1 MIRTYDVFVSFRGED
16 TRNNFTSFLFHDLS
30 RNGIVAFKDDTHLH
44 KGESIAPELL
54 QAIEGS
60 RLFIVVFSKNY
71 ASSTWCLRELAHI
84 CNCIQ
89 TSQRC
94 VLPIFYDVDPSDVR
108 KQSGCYE
115 KAFVEHEERFRED
128 KEKMEEVQTW
138 RESLTRV
145 ANLSGW
151 DIQNKP
157 QYVEIEEIIQKI
169 KNIMGHKFSWLPKD
183 NLVGMESRVE
193 TLSRILYLEL
203 VNDVRVVGISGMGG
217 IGKTTLAYSLY
228 ERISEQY
235 KFCCFIDVSKIYQAS
250 GTIGVQKQLLS
261 QCLKEKNLE
270 ISNASEGTCLV
281 WERLHH
287 ARALIVLDNVD
298 QDRQLNMFTGNRET
312 LLREC
317 LGGGSR
323 IIIVSRDKHIL
334 RKYGVDDVYQVQPLN
349 DEDATQLFYKYA
361 FKGNHIMTGYEELTY
376 DILSHVQG
384 HPLAIQVLGSSL
396 FDRNISQWKSALVR
410 FKENK
415 SDNIIDFLRL
425 GFDELDNLEKEI
437 FLDIACFFNNEKEE
451 RVMEILDFR
460 EFHPEYG
467 LQILAE
473 KSLITVECGHIRMHD
488 LLIDLGRCIARE
500 KSPKEPIKWT
510 RLWDYQDLHKV
521 MSNNMESV
529 NLEAIAVVDFLM
541 EFDETTIRADA
552 LSKMSKLKFLKLE
565 FVNFCGN
572 LDHLSNELGYLRW
585 GDYPFKSLPPSFQPD
600 NLVELSLRVSNI
612 KQLWKD
618 RKHLPN
624 LRHLDLAHSKNLI
637 QIPDLGEA
645 PNLRLLDLNGCKKL
659 RQLHPS
665 VGLLT
670 KLTLLNLEKCKSL
683 IKTPHFRE
691 NQILETLNL
700 RGCRQLKEINPS
712 IGLLQKLTFLDLDRC
727 ENLISLPNSILC
739 LSSLEYLN
747 LSRCPKL
754 FNTQL
759 LHEARDEEQMKKL
772 CIGESPICSHSTS
785 SIMKKWFKSPL
796 HLLHSRARKGPVS
809 RLLPSSPTLGCMREL
824 HLNFCNLVQIPDAIG
839 NLHLLESLCL
849 RENNFATLPS
859 LKELWKLYS
868 LNLQDCRQLKYF
880 PELPSR
886 TDLSSERYQL
896 PEYLNRDLYDIR
908 EHLRVEVYKYKKAG
922 LNIYGCPELVDLERC
937 TSMAFSWTR
946 QILEAHYQYKRP
958 CLSYNDV
965 FPLHIASI
973 IRGSEIPSWF
983 NNDHEGIGSLIT
995 LDESPLMQKDNN
1007 CIGLAC
1013 CVVFGPPSRI
1023 MAPPKTES
1031 VRRFRAEIPL
1041 FLGEDQVTEDHLWL
1055 FYYALPQSLLTC
1067 WDAHFKLEIEIT
1079 NIGSWTFEVKK
1090 YGYRW
1095 VYEKPL
1101 EVSNLIMMHNPNS

>member
-60 RLFIVVFSKNY
+60 RLFVVVFSKNY

-157 QYVEIEEIIQKI
+157 QYAEIEEIIQKI
-169 KNIMGHKFSWLPKD
+169 KNILGHKFSCLPKD

-193 TLSRILYLEL
+193 TLSRILCLEL
-203 VNDVRVVGISGMGG
+203 ANDVRVVGISGMGG
-217 IGKTTLAYSLY
+217 IGKTTLAHSLY

-235 KFCCFIDVSKIYQAS
+235 NFCCFIDVSKIYQAS

-270 ISNASEGTCLV
+270 IFNASEGTCLA

-298 QDRQLNMFTGNRET
+298 QDRQLNMFTGNREA

-323 IIIVSRDKHIL
+323 IIIISRDKHIL

-349 DEDATQLFYKYA
+349 HEDATQLFYKYA
-361 FKGNHIMTGYEELTY
+361 FKGNHIMSGYEELTY

-396 FDRNISQWKSALVR
+396 FDRSISQWRSALVR

-415 SDNIIDFLRL
+415 SDNIIGFLRL

-451 RVMEILDFR
+451 HVMEILTFR

-467 LQILAE
+467 LQVLVE
-473 KSLITVECGHIRMHD
+473 KSLITIEDGDIRMHD

-500 KSPKEPIKWT
+500 KSPKEPIKWS
-510 RLWDYQDLHKV
+510 RLWDYQDLLKV
-521 MSNNMESV
+521 MSDKMESV
-529 NLEAIAVVDFLM
+529 INHEVIAVEDFLM
-541 EFDETTIRADA
+541 EFYETAIRADA
-552 LSKMSKLKFLKLE
+552 LSKMSKLKFLKLD
-565 FVNFCGN
+565 FLNFCGN
-572 LDHLSNELGYLRW
+572 LDHLSNELGYLIW
-585 GDYPFKSLPPSFQPD
+585 FEYPFKHLPPSFQPN
-600 NLVELSLRVSNI
+600 NLIHLSLRKSNM
-612 KQLWKD
+612 KQVWKD
-618 RKHLPN
+618 KKPLPN

-683 IKTPHFRE
+683 TKTPHFRE

-700 RGCRQLKEINPS
+700 RGCRQLKEINTS
-712 IGLLQKLTFLDLDRC
+712 IGLLQKLTFLDLNGC
-727 ENLISLPNSILC
+727 GNLISLPNSILC

-747 LSRCPKL
+747 LSGCQKL
-754 FNTQL
+754 FNIQF

-785 SIMKKWFKSPL
+785 SIMKRWFKSPL
-796 HLLHSRARKGPVS
+796 HLLHSRAHKGLVS
-809 RLLPSSPTLGCMREL
+809 CLLPSSPTLGCMREL

-849 RENNFATLPS
+849 RGNNFATLPS
-859 LKELWKLYS
+859 LKKLWKLYY
-868 LNLQDCRQLKYF
+868 LNLQDCRQLKYL

-896 PEYLNRDLYDIR
+896 PEYLDL
-908 EHLRVEVYKYKKAG
+908 LKYKEAG
-922 LNIYGCPELVDLERC
+922 LNIYGCPELVELEHC

-946 QILEAHYQYKRP
+946 QILEVYHLFTAHYMAIP
-958 CLSYNDV
+958 PIS
-965 FPLHIASI
+965 SI

-983 NNDHEGIGSLIT
+983 KNDHEGIGSLIT
-995 LDESPLMQKDNN
+995 VDESPLMQKDNN

-1013 CVVFGPPSRI
+1013 CVVFGPPSGI

-1031 VRRFRAEIPL
+1031 VHRFRAEIPL

-1067 WDAHFKLEIEIT
+1067 WDADFKLEIEIT

-1090 YGYRW
+1090 YGYCW
-1095 VYEKPL
+1095 LYEKHL
-1101 EVSNLIMMHNPNS
+1101 EVSNLIMMGIQNL

>member
-1 MIRTYDVFVSFRGED
+1 MASNAIIQCSSSSSHMIRTYDVFVSFRGED

-89 TSQRC
+89 TSQRR

-115 KAFVEHEERFRED
+115 KAFSKHED

-138 RESLTRV
+138 REALTRV

-157 QYVEIEEIIQKI
+157 QYAEIEEITQKI
-169 KNIMGHKFSWLPKD
+169 KSILGHKFSCLPKD

-193 TLSRILYLEL
+193 TLSRILCLEL

-217 IGKTTLAYSLY
+217 IGKTTLAHSLY

-235 KFCCFIDVSKIYQAS
+235 NFCCFIDVSKIYRAS

-270 ISNASEGTCLV
+270 IYNACEGTCLV

-298 QDRQLNMFTGNRET
+298 QDRQLSMFTGNRDSM
-312 LLREC
+312 LREC
-317 LGGGSR
+317 LGRGSR
-323 IIIVSRDKHIL
+323 IIIISRDKHIL
-334 RKYGVDDVYQVQPLN
+334 RKHGVDDVYQVQPLN
-349 DEDATQLFYKYA
+349 CEDATQLFYKYA
-361 FKGNHIMTGYEELTY
+361 FKGNHIMSDYEELTY

-410 FKENK
+410 LKENK

-451 RVMEILDFR
+451 SVMEILAFR
-460 EFHPEYG
+460 EFHPENG
-467 LQILAE
+467 LQVLVD
-473 KSLITVECGHIRMHD
+473 KSLITVEDGDIHMHD
-488 LLIDLGRCIARE
+488 LLIDLGRCIVRE
-500 KSPKEPIKWT
+500 KSPKEPIKWS

-521 MSNNMESV
+521 MSDNMV
-529 NLEAIAVVDFLM
+529 KYYLNILM
-541 EFDETTIRADA
+541 KFDETTIRADA

-572 LDHLSNELGYLRW
+572 LDHLCNELGYLIW
-585 GDYPFKSLPPSFQPD
+585 FGYPFKHLPPSFQPD
-600 NLVELSLRVSNI
+600 NLVQLSLRKSNI
-612 KQLWKD
+612 KQVWKD
-618 RKHLPN
+618 KKPLPN

-659 RQLHPS
+659 KQLHPS

-683 IKTPHFRE
+683 IKTPHFKE

-712 IGLLQKLTFLDLDRC
+712 IGLLQKLTFLDLGRC

-759 LHEARDEEQMKKL
+759 LDEARDEEQMKKL
-772 CIGESPICSHSTS
+772 CIGESPISSHSTS
-785 SIMKKWFKSPL
+785 SIMKRWFKSPL
-796 HLLHSRARKGPVS
+796 HLLHSRAHKGSVS
-809 RLLPSSPTLGCMREL
+809 RLLPSSPTLACMREL

-839 NLHLLESLCL
+839 NLHLLESLYL
-849 RENNFATLPS
+849 EGNNFATLPS
-859 LKELWKLYS
+859 LKKLWKLYY
-868 LNLQDCRQLKYF
+868 LNLQDCRQLKYL
-880 PELPSR
+880 PELPLR
-886 TDLSSERYQL
+886 TDLSSERYQC
-896 PEYLNRDLYDIR
+896 PEYLNMDLYEIR
-908 EHLRVEVYKYKKAG
+908 EYLSFEVYKYKEAG
-922 LNIYGCPELVDLERC
+922 LNIYGCQELVELERC

-946 QILEAHYQYKRP
+946 QILEV
-958 CLSYNDV
+958 C
-965 FPLHIASI
+965 PLL
-973 IRGSEIPSWF
+973 PF
-983 NNDHEGIGSLIT
+983 
-995 LDESPLMQKDNN
+995 
-1007 CIGLAC
+1007 
-1013 CVVFGPPSRI
+1013 F
-1023 MAPPKTES
+1023 
-1031 VRRFRAEIPL
+1031 L
-1041 FLGEDQVTEDHLWL
+1041 FLCVCVWELG
-1055 FYYALPQSLLTC
+1055 
-1067 WDAHFKLEIEIT
+1067 T
-1079 NIGSWTFEVKK
+1079 NT
-1090 YGYRW
+1090 
-1095 VYEKPL
+1095 
-1101 EVSNLIMMHNPNS
+1101 